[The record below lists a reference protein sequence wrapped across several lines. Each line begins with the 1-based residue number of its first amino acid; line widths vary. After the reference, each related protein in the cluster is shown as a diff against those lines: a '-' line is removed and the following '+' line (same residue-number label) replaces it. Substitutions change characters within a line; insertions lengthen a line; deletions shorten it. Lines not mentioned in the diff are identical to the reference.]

1 MFQNFVFQ
9 KVVFSSD
16 TAIHILLGKAYARAL
31 RAHFLVKSALELIVL
46 QFISPLSLSEHLSTC
61 DVDREYLCYSD
72 NWNDNSFHIKYQN
85 MLIQMVLRSY
95 VHLLSK
101 LNKTMTPLLTIETSL
116 KFCKSS
122 ARCEVYLSETSGI
135 TQLWIQYIHYINIIK

>member
-1 MFQNFVFQ
+1 
-9 KVVFSSD
+9 
-16 TAIHILLGKAYARAL
+16 
-31 RAHFLVKSALELIVL
+31 
-46 QFISPLSLSEHLSTC
+46 
-61 DVDREYLCYSD
+61 
-72 NWNDNSFHIKYQN
+72 

-101 LNKTMTPLLTIETSL
+101 LNKTMTPLLTTETSL